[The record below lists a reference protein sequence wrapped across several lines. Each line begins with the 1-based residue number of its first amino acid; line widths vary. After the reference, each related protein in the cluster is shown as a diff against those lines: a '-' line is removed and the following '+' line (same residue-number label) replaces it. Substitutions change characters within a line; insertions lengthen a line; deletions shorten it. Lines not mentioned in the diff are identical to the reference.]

1 MAKKHRAELKNME
14 QSSPKHS
21 LKKQDVYV
29 DVDGMMLAILC
40 ELLVIFLYRELCAM
54 IEMMHVA
61 LSL

>member
-1 MAKKHRAELKNME
+1 ME
-14 QSSPKHS
+14 QSSPKHC